1 MNDFA
6 SHFVTTLL
14 KYSEKSIYAFVNFA
28 DPIVVSIV
36 LFILLSP
43 FALAYICVTR
53 IGMTKMTQM
62 EIKAKKILFVIAH
75 PDDESM

>member
-1 MNDFA
+1 M
-6 SHFVTTLL
+6 
-14 KYSEKSIYAFVNFA
+14 NFA

-43 FALAYICVTR
+43 FALLYMCGSR
-53 IGMTKMTQM
+53 IAMTKFTQM
-62 EIKAKKILFVIAH
+62 EIKAKNILFVIAH